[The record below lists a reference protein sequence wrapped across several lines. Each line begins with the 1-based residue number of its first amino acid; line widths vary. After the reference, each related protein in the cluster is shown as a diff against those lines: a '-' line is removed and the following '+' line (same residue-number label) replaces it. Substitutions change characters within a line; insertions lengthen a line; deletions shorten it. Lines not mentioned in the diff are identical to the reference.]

1 MAAEAS
7 PFQKEE
13 SAQFPTGV
21 VARGEGLMQP
31 GPWGSSSLQSARSG
45 DTPTVSDS
53 DQLFF
58 SGLLPD
64 DLDLSS
70 DPGAQSLMDFPLE
83 FQGFK

>member
-7 PFQKEE
+7 PLQKEE
-13 SAQFPTGV
+13 PAQFPTGV
-21 VARGEGLMQP
+21 VAKGEGLMLP

-45 DTPTVSDS
+45 DMPTVSDS
-53 DQLFF
+53 NQLFS

-70 DPGAQSLMDFPLE
+70 DPGALSLMDFPLE